1 VGTLAVTFR
10 DRTKILDG
18 PKKFAGAAAWKVG
31 VLIERKESANFA
43 TDA

>member
-18 PKKFAGAAAWKVG
+18 PKKFAGAAAWEVG
-31 VLIERKESANFA
+31 MLVERKKSANLA